1 MAKAIKT
8 NVLRH
13 LDALKIPYETREYTV
28 DDDNFDGKLVA
39 EKVDLPAEM
48 IYKTL
53 VLVGDTLPHLVC
65 VIPVE
70 LELDLKA
77 VARAAG
83 CKSVHMLPQKDL
95 LPLTGYLRG
104 ELGMRGMCITD
115 FSGSSQYMDLVDGLI
130 AGSDIWDSPMPKIHT
145 TKAANYENDAY
156 IVTQMRNAMHHILYT
171 VVNSN
176 AMNGWSSTD
185 TLKTVTPWW
194 QTAIYAL
201 IAVMAVLTIL
211 CAWQLSKAK
220 KGMVDTAP
228 AADQK

>member
-83 CKSVHMLPQKDL
+83 QLALFENVDVLALHLGRYLVRRERQPADRLPARRMQPHRHEESVPH
-95 LPLTGYLRG
+95 LRG
-104 ELGMRGMCITD
+104 QRGAAFGACQRQRGRARVPGD
-115 FSGSSQYMDLVDGLI
+115 SGGGCACRLHKSEIRRPVPGL
-130 AGSDIWDSPMPKIHT
+130 K
-145 TKAANYENDAY
+145 
-156 IVTQMRNAMHHILYT
+156 
-171 VVNSN
+171 
-176 AMNGWSSTD
+176 
-185 TLKTVTPWW
+185 
-194 QTAIYAL
+194 
-201 IAVMAVLTIL
+201 
-211 CAWQLSKAK
+211 
-220 KGMVDTAP
+220 
-228 AADQK
+228 